1 MHSTLAT
8 WCVRLKDIVG
18 SAITVTVKSETPES
32 CSRSQI
38 TLDFK
43 EAEALF
49 AFFTVGL
56 IVLGL
61 VTQLTRQH
69 DGGKTA
75 RAAPCVT
82 VILLIVIVV
91 FGERFGIL
99 ANREGIGALAGAA
112 GVTTSDGSLPDLSST
127 LAGQRNV
134 TGLAALQA
142 ELARL
147 QAVLKQAVAD
157 EDYAKAA
164 ELKPKIKQLKAT
176 AREPGALRTPGS
188 GGKRKGSR
196 RNRKPAPGATS
207 VAADAATMSG
217 VSAVATAS
225 AAVASATTVDTAT
238 TGVGAAGAVA
248 AGSVIM
254 GDSESGKGRKRGGA
268 PEGDE
273 SSGKKRGRRGR
284 RSGTA
289 RASTTSTTSSR

>member
-1 MHSTLAT
+1 M
-8 WCVRLKDIVG
+8 VDY
-18 SAITVTVKSETPES
+18 
-32 CSRSQI
+32 
-38 TLDFK
+38 
-43 EAEALF
+43 EAQGEALF
-49 AFFTVGL
+49 AYFTVGL

-61 VTQLTRQH
+61 VSQLTRQH

-196 RNRKPAPGATS
+196 RNRKLAPGATS
-207 VAADAATMSG
+207 VAAADAATMSDM
-217 VSAVATAS
+217 SAVATAS
-225 AAVASATTVDTAT
+225 AAVASATTVDTET

-268 PEGDE
+268 PESDE
-273 SSGKKRGRRGR
+273 LSGKKRGRRGR

>member
-1 MHSTLAT
+1 M
-8 WCVRLKDIVG
+8 
-18 SAITVTVKSETPES
+18 
-32 CSRSQI
+32 
-38 TLDFK
+38 

-225 AAVASATTVDTAT
+225 AAVASATTVDTETA
-238 TGVGAAGAVA
+238 GVGAAGAVA

-268 PEGDE
+268 PESDE
-273 SSGKKRGRRGR
+273 LSGKKRGRRGR

>member
-1 MHSTLAT
+1 M
-8 WCVRLKDIVG
+8 
-18 SAITVTVKSETPES
+18 
-32 CSRSQI
+32 
-38 TLDFK
+38 

-61 VTQLTRQH
+61 VTQITRQH

-91 FGERFGIL
+91 FGERFGVL
-99 ANREGIGALAGAA
+99 GNREGIGALAGAA

-127 LAGQRNV
+127 SAGQRNV
-134 TGLAALQA
+134 TGFAALQA

-196 RNRKPAPGATS
+196 RNRKLAPGATS
-207 VAADAATMSG
+207 VAAADAATTTSDMN
-217 VSAVATAS
+217 AVATAS
-225 AAVASATTVDTAT
+225 AAVAIATTVDTAT
-238 TGVGAAGAVA
+238 MGVGAAGAAV
-248 AGSVIM
+248 AGSGAMGDM

-284 RSGTA
+284 RSGTT
-289 RASTTSTTSSR
+289 RVSSTTSTTP

>member
-1 MHSTLAT
+1 M
-8 WCVRLKDIVG
+8 
-18 SAITVTVKSETPES
+18 
-32 CSRSQI
+32 
-38 TLDFK
+38 

-134 TGLAALQA
+134 TG
-142 ELARL
+142 
-147 QAVLKQAVAD
+147 
-157 EDYAKAA
+157 
-164 ELKPKIKQLKAT
+164 
-176 AREPGALRTPGS
+176 
-188 GGKRKGSR
+188 
-196 RNRKPAPGATS
+196 
-207 VAADAATMSG
+207 
-217 VSAVATAS
+217 
-225 AAVASATTVDTAT
+225 
-238 TGVGAAGAVA
+238 
-248 AGSVIM
+248 
-254 GDSESGKGRKRGGA
+254 
-268 PEGDE
+268 
-273 SSGKKRGRRGR
+273 
-284 RSGTA
+284 
-289 RASTTSTTSSR
+289 

>member
-1 MHSTLAT
+1 MFTALFKMLEA
-8 WCVRLKDIVG
+8 
-18 SAITVTVKSETPES
+18 
-32 CSRSQI
+32 SQG
-38 TLDFK
+38 
-43 EAEALF
+43 EALF
-49 AFFTVGL
+49 AYFTVGL

-61 VTQLTRQH
+61 VSQLTRQH

-91 FGERFGIL
+91 FGERIGVL
-99 ANREGIGALAGAA
+99 ANREGNG
-112 GVTTSDGSLPDLSST
+112 GSLPDLSST
-127 LAGQRNV
+127 SAGQRNV
-134 TGLAALQA
+134 TGFAALQA

-196 RNRKPAPGATS
+196 RNRKLAPGATS
-207 VAADAATMSG
+207 VAAADAATTTSDMN
-217 VSAVATAS
+217 AVATAS
-225 AAVASATTVDTAT
+225 AAVAIATTVDTAT
-238 TGVGAAGAVA
+238 MGVGAAGAAV
-248 AGSVIM
+248 AGSGAMGDM

-284 RSGTA
+284 RSGTT
-289 RASTTSTTSSR
+289 RVSSTTSTTP

>member
-1 MHSTLAT
+1 M
-8 WCVRLKDIVG
+8 
-18 SAITVTVKSETPES
+18 
-32 CSRSQI
+32 
-38 TLDFK
+38 

-268 PEGDE
+268 PESDE
-273 SSGKKRGRRGR
+273 LSGKKRGRRGR